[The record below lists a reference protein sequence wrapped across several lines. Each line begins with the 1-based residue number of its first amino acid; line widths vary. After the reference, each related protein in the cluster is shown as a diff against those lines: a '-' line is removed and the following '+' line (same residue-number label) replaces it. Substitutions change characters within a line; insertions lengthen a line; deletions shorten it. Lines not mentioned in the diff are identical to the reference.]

1 MLLTPKLSTETF
13 KIVLVRPGATDFDD
27 QGRMKGCLDMPLSDT
42 GRQQVGRIAEELAE
56 VKLSSIFTAPC
67 QSARETASTLAIG
80 RTARVKVIECFRNID
95 HGLWHGKLIDELR
108 RTQPR
113 LYRQGQD
120 SPDSVR
126 PPGGETIQEAKDRV
140 LKAVRKVVKRS
151 TSGAI
156 ALVIPDPLA
165 SVVQSILEGEEM
177 RNLWI
182 AETDA
187 AHWELIEAAV

>member
-177 RNLWI
+177 RNLWS

>member
-1 MLLTPKLSTETF
+1 MLLTPKPSTDIF

-42 GRQQVGRIAEELAE
+42 GRQQVGRIAEELAV

-67 QSARETASTLAIG
+67 QSARETASALAMG

-177 RNLWI
+177 RDLWS

-187 AHWELIEAAV
+187 AHWELIEAAI

>member
-67 QSARETASTLAIG
+67 QSARETASTLAKG